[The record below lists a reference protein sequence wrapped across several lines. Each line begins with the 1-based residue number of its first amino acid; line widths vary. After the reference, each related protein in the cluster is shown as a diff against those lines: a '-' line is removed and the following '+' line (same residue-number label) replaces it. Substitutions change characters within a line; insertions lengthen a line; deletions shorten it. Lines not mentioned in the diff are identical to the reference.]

1 MCGFCFW
8 SLESSESKFSPFS
21 FLKPHP
27 CAFVFRRRKLPVCYY
42 EFAGEGHGFRQALN
56 IRRCA
61 ELELS
66 FYAQVFGF
74 ELAGAIERADIEN
87 L

>member
-1 MCGFCFW
+1 MFPCHFPPI
-8 SLESSESKFSPFS
+8 SPF
-21 FLKPHP
+21 L
-27 CAFVFRRRKLPVCYY
+27 CRRKLPVCYY

-74 ELAGAIERADIEN
+74 EPAGAIERADIEN